1 MSEPTLHRRRDF
13 LRLSAGAVAGA
24 WGVGALPEALQ
35 AGILGGPAV
44 GPLSGIQDA
53 RNPMHLP
60 EVVDPVLFD
69 LVAAPGEAH
78 IGGGTRAPA
87 WMINGQ
93 LPSPMLRLQRGS
105 LLDVTMV
112 NRLPEPLILH
122 WHGLAPPE
130 AMDGHP
136 RLAVASGEE
145 YHYRFPVEDRAGTYW
160 YHSHAHMRTGFHTW
174 MGIAGLLVVDDPEE
188 AALGLPD
195 GEHELP
201 IILQDRRLDPRG
213 VPVYQA
219 MGPSMMAGVMGDTP
233 FANGVRDPYREV
245 ENTLYRLRLLNGSN
259 ARIFNLARSDGRP
272 LVVVGNDGGLLERP
286 VEVTSL
292 FMGVGERLDLLLDLS
307 DRQVGDRV
315 SLVSLPFTIPGSM
328 GGGMGRG
335 MGGRGGM
342 GGMMAEANRQGE
354 PLELVEFRVT
364 ESARERRRIPQRLLP
379 LPPAPDQSGVLRQR
393 HFRFD
398 SRMMNHT
405 INGRTFDMDRIDE
418 RVPFDETEIW
428 TFENVSGF
436 PHPVHLHATHFRVLS
451 RTGGRGRVFPWE
463 EGRKDTVLV
472 WPGERVEVA
481 LRFTAHRGLFLLHCH
496 NLEHEDHGMMMNFL
510 VE

>member
-1 MSEPTLHRRRDF
+1 
-13 LRLSAGAVAGA
+13 
-24 WGVGALPEALQ
+24 
-35 AGILGGPAV
+35 
-44 GPLSGIQDA
+44 
-53 RNPMHLP
+53 
-60 EVVDPVLFD
+60 
-69 LVAAPGEAH
+69 
-78 IGGGTRAPA
+78 
-87 WMINGQ
+87 
-93 LPSPMLRLQRGS
+93 
-105 LLDVTMV
+105 
-112 NRLPEPLILH
+112 
-122 WHGLAPPE
+122 
-130 AMDGHP
+130 
-136 RLAVASGEE
+136 
-145 YHYRFPVEDRAGTYW
+145 
-160 YHSHAHMRTGFHTW
+160 
-174 MGIAGLLVVDDPEE
+174 
-188 AALGLPD
+188 
-195 GEHELP
+195 
-201 IILQDRRLDPRG
+201 
-213 VPVYQA
+213 
-219 MGPSMMAGVMGDTP
+219 
-233 FANGVRDPYREV
+233 
-245 ENTLYRLRLLNGSN
+245 
-259 ARIFNLARSDGRP
+259 
-272 LVVVGNDGGLLERP
+272 VGNDGGLLERP

-315 SLVSLPFTIPGSM
+315 SLLSLPFTIPGSM